1 MKKIL
6 PVAMLLAA
14 AHGAHGQDLD
24 FAHLIP
30 NASRPNIVN
39 YSLADPTLP
48 DSKNSGIY
56 RKGLAA
62 FPIYTTQWQNGSFVN
77 VLSGLGYNFSKD
89 PRIQFGL
96 RMTIEGTP
104 DEPNSFKFRL
114 PGAVPNPVLES
125 GAYLNYYV
133 NPNYS
138 LLSSIKYGSGVDH
151 NGLLISVGAQ
161 ASTQLSQRHRLTARL
176 SANWAN
182 ASYLQAYV
190 GTNSFQTSPN
200 TIAGA
205 LLSNSSLSDVRLGA
219 NWQWNIDT
227 NWSLT
232 TGASIKH
239 VINDGNNPLNFQR
252 NPVTVYSA
260 ASFRF

>member
-1 MKKIL
+1 MKIKML
-6 PVAMLLAA
+6 PIAMLLA

-56 RKGLAA
+56 KKGLAA
-62 FPIYTTQWQNGSFVN
+62 FPIYSTQWQNGSFVN

-104 DEPNSFKFRL
+104 DEPKNFRLRL
-114 PGAVPNPVLES
+114 PGTVPNPVLES

-138 LLSSIKYGSGVDH
+138 LLSSIKYGAGVDH
-151 NGLLISVGAQ
+151 NGLQISVGAQ
-161 ASTQLSQRHRLTARL
+161 ASTQIAQKHRLTARL

-182 ASYLQAYV
+182 GSYLQAYL
-190 GTNSFQTSPN
+190 GTNSLQASSSSIGN
-200 TIAGA
+200 

-239 VINDGNNPLNFQR
+239 VISDSNNPLNFQR

>member
-6 PVAMLLAA
+6 PIAMLLAA

-30 NASRPNIVN
+30 NASRPSIVN

-104 DEPNSFKFRL
+104 DEPNTLKLRL
-114 PGAVPNPVLES
+114 PGTVPNPVLES

-133 NPNYS
+133 SPNYA
-138 LLSSIKYGSGVDH
+138 LLSSIRYDTGVDH
-151 NGLLISVGAQ
+151 NGVLISVGGQ
-161 ASTQLSQRHRLTARL
+161 ASTQLSQKHRLTARV

-182 ASYLQAYV
+182 GSYLQSYL
-190 GTNSFQTSPN
+190 GSNSLQTSPSG
-200 TIAGA
+200 IGA
-205 LLSNSSLSDVRLGA
+205 LLSNSSLSDIRLGA
-219 NWQWNIDT
+219 SWQWNLDT

-239 VINDGNNPLNFQR
+239 VISDTNNPLNFQR
-252 NPVTVYSA
+252 NPVTVYSS